1 MCTKAYKTNGS
12 NYNDYELEGDE
23 IEKDPYDEL
32 EYSDLE
38 VEEPLLSLKN
48 PKDLE
53 KPVLER
59 GSNYISS
66 DEDDSMLIPIKTPSD
81 QIQSL
86 VQGNN
91 TNSNVFQENMIDL
104 MIRLYGQPENK
115 SKQ

>member
-1 MCTKAYKTNGS
+1 M
-12 NYNDYELEGDE
+12 
-23 IEKDPYDEL
+23 

-38 VEEPLLSLKN
+38 EEPLLSLKN

-66 DEDDSMLIPIKTPSD
+66 DDDDSLLYPIKTPSE

-91 TNSNVFQENMIDL
+91 SNTNTNVFQENMIDL